1 MMSDGQADN
10 MSVVDYLIAVMVVV
24 FVLQFI
30 IPGFTEAFYFHPAL
44 ALVQPWRF
52 LTAIFLHGGLMH
64 LFFNAYAL
72 YLFGKLVESKIG
84 SREFIKI
91 FFISGIAGNLLYYAT
106 YVFGL
111 TVSPALGASGA
122 IYGIMGVAA
131 LLFPDMRIMMF
142 PIFIPISM
150 RTAVI
155 AWIVLSFLGIFDVS
169 SGIASAAH
177 LGGLIV
183 GLIYGKKLKDEIV
196 KEYYWWME

>member
-1 MMSDGQADN
+1 MSDGQADN
-10 MSVVDYLIAVMVVV
+10 MGVVDYLIGVIVVV
-24 FVLQFI
+24 FILQFI
-30 IPGFTEAFYFHPAL
+30 IPGFTEAFYFHPTL

-52 LTAIFLHGGLMH
+52 ITSIFLHGGITH

-72 YLFGKLVESKIG
+72 YLFGKLSESKIG
-84 SREFIKI
+84 SQEFLKI

-106 YVFGL
+106 YLFGL
-111 TVSPALGASGA
+111 TASPALGASGA

-131 LLFPDMRIMMF
+131 LLFPEMRIMMF

-150 RTAVI
+150 KTAVI

-196 KEYYWWME
+196 QEYYWWME